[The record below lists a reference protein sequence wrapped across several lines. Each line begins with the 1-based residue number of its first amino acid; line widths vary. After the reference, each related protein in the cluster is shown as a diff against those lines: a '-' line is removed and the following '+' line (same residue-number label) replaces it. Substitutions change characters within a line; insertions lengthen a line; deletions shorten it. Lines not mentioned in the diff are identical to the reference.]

1 MNQAMTDRPAEELA
15 VVQAELR
22 AVSGSPGDEVELRRR
37 QALWRQLDQL
47 LKLKKLE
54 QQPDA

>member
-1 MNQAMTDRPAEELA
+1 MNQVMTDGPAEELA

-37 QALWRQLDQL
+37 QALWRRLDEL
-47 LKLKKLE
+47 VKLNSSRSVC
-54 QQPDA
+54 